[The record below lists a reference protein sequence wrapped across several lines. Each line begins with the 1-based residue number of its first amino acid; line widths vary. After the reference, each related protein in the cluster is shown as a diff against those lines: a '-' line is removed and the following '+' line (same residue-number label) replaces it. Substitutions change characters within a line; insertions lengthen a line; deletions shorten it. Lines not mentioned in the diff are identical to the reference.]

1 MSGQPQG
8 KPLFFL
14 KPLLPQSHV
23 ESVIEGACLGT
34 LLGVTADSVGVELC
48 SLLPGGGKQPGPVNK
63 LLTCLWLP
71 TPAFFRLTKN
81 MELIH
86 SSAFLGLQ
94 SSVRVSKGE
103 RFEEL
108 NKSFFGNFK
117 EHILMIIFYGV
128 HRVGFQNSQ
137 LGR

>member
-1 MSGQPQG
+1 M
-8 KPLFFL
+8 
-14 KPLLPQSHV
+14 
-23 ESVIEGACLGT
+23 IEGACLGT
-34 LLGVTADSVGVELC
+34 LLGVTADSVGVELG
-48 SLLPGGGKQPGPVNK
+48 SPLPGGGKQPGPVNQ
-63 LLTCLWLP
+63 LLTRLWLP

-108 NKSFFGNFK
+108 NKKSFFGNFK

-137 LGR
+137 LGQ